1 MILHRSKRTSV
12 PRTIWKEK
20 DASSAASDPKIT
32 KKSVRTE
39 QEIVLKPIAIDPLPE
54 TTELDEKDLPKLPT
68 YEPPFNLQFQTLK
81 SLVTDLSELQTFQ
94 QLLTS

>member
-20 DASSAASDPKIT
+20 DVPSTTSDPKIT

-39 QEIVLKPIAIDPLPE
+39 QETVLKSIVISPLLE
-54 TTELDEKDLPKLPT
+54 TAELDEKDLPELPT
-68 YEPPFNLQFQTLK
+68 YESPLNLQFQTSK
-81 SLVTDLSELQTFQ
+81 SLVTDLLELQIFQ